1 MIKRAKI
8 MSSFPVTT
16 PDGIE
21 PVWDIATL
29 YPPQGAWSEEE
40 YLRLTD
46 STNRLI
52 EFTDG
57 RLEFLEMPTE
67 AHQLIMAFLFEALR
81 SFVRDNELG
90 LVLFMGLRVRI
101 RPDMVREPDV
111 VFIAKENY
119 DRRGNRY
126 WSGADLVMEVVSP
139 DDKSSARD
147 HRQKVSDY
155 AEAKIPEYW
164 IVDPQQQT
172 VEVLAYSDAT
182 GTYSH
187 HGLFRP
193 GDSAASK
200 RLGGFTL
207 DVKSIF
213 DAAKV

>member
-1 MIKRAKI
+1 MA
-8 MSSFPVTT
+8 SLPVNT
-16 PDGIE
+16 PDGLE

-29 YPPQGAWSEEE
+29 YPSQGDWSEEQ
-40 YLRLTD
+40 YLSLAD

-57 RLEFLEMPTE
+57 RVEFLEMPTE

-81 SFVRDNELG
+81 EFVRAKDAG

-101 RPDMVREPDV
+101 RPNMIREPDV

-119 DRRGNRY
+119 DRRSNRY

-139 DDKSSARD
+139 DDKSRNRD

-164 IVDPQQQT
+164 IVDPDKQ
-172 VEVLAYSDAT
+172 VIEVLVFSDETQQYRRHGAY
-182 GTYSH
+182 
-187 HGLFRP
+187 RP
-193 GDSAASK
+193 GETAASK
-200 RLGGFTL
+200 RLAGFTV
-207 DVKSIF
+207 DVKAVF
-213 DAAKV
+213 DAANV